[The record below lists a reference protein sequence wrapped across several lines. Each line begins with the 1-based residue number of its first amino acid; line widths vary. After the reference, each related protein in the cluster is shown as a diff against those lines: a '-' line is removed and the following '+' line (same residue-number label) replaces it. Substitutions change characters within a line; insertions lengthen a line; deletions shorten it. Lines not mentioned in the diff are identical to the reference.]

1 MENTR
6 KKALVT
12 GCTKGIGLAIVN
24 KLAKEGYD
32 VAGCARN
39 KKDLEV
45 LYKKLSETYL
55 NQSFFMESCDVGNA
69 EQLRIFCNDAIT
81 EFGYFDVLVNNAGV
95 FIPGQIQNED
105 IGVFET
111 MINTNLASAY
121 HVTRAVL
128 PGMINRKKGH
138 VFNICS
144 TASITAYTNGG
155 SYCISKF
162 GLLGMSKVLREE
174 LKQHHIRVTAILP
187 GATFTNSWSGST
199 LPETRFIKPE
209 HIAAL
214 LYQAIE
220 IADYSNVEEI
230 VVRPPDGD
238 IG

>member
-1 MENTR
+1 MGNTR

-24 KLAKEGYD
+24 KLAQEGYD

-39 KKDLEV
+39 KKDLEH
-45 LYKKLSETYL
+45 LYKQLSEQYL
-55 NQSFFMESCDVGNA
+55 NQTFFMESCDVGNA
-69 EQLRIFCNDAIT
+69 EDLRVFCNDALT
-81 EFGYFDVLVNNAGV
+81 DFGHFDVLVNNAGV
-95 FIPGQIQNED
+95 FLPGQIQNEEP
-105 IGVFET
+105 GTFET
-111 MINTNLASAY
+111 LINTNLASAY
-121 HVTRAVL
+121 HVTRAIL

-138 VFNICS
+138 IFNICS

-174 LKQHHIRVTAILP
+174 LKPHQIRVTSILP
-187 GATFTNSWSGST
+187 GATFTNSWSGSN

-209 HIAAL
+209 HVAAL

-230 VVRPPDGD
+230 LVRPVDGD
-238 IG
+238 LG